1 MYQHYSEGL
10 PDYHQLASYEP
21 SVVTR
26 VHAGDGRLLTEFSI
40 EKRVYVPVDAVP
52 KRLINAFLA
61 PVDKTFYRHPG
72 IHVPGIIKAML
83 TNNANDGRNPP
94 TVGPSPS
101 TTHDAKSIL
110 LPSQDVLA
118 RTVGVG

>member
-61 PVDKTFYRHPG
+61 AEDKTFYSHPG
-72 IHVPGIIKAML
+72 IDVPGIIKAMN
-83 TNNANDGRNPP
+83 TNVAHRSEMHTSEIQSLMLNSYAVFCMQ
-94 TVGPSPS
+94 T
-101 TTHDAKSIL
+101 KK
-110 LPSQDVLA
+110 
-118 RTVGVG
+118 